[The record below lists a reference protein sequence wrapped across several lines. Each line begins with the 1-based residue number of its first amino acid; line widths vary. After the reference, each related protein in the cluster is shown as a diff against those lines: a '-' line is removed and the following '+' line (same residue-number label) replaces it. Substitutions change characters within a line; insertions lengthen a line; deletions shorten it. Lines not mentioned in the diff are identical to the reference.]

1 MSDKL
6 EHSKLPPS
14 SAARRM
20 ACPGSRAMCER
31 YARDE
36 ETEASAEGELA
47 HKVAALYLDILVAK
61 EMPLTYTAEMHDGAK
76 LYKSVIERYYPDSSA
91 NGGNIS
97 NFIQIEERVNIDN
110 VHPEMWGT
118 PDAWGIIDE
127 TLHVFD
133 YKFGHTPVEVF
144 ENWQLIAYACGVLK
158 DVQKVKNIY
167 LHIIQPRDFV
177 SISKHKVW
185 GLTAQELEDYKQR
198 LIISETLAMTP
209 NAPLKISAECKY
221 CPARHACPAL
231 QQAAFGAC
239 EVSFRDIPQGIDPH
253 RIGGELKLLHEA
265 RDLLEYRITALET
278 EVTHLLQSGINVD
291 NYELAPSEGRLNWFA
306 SKDNVLNVGVL
317 YGINLIKEDL
327 ITPTQAIKAGLPEA
341 EVLKLSQRKQSLKLN
356 KINLTKSKQV
366 FKK

>member
-1 MSDKL
+1 
-6 EHSKLPPS
+6 
-14 SAARRM
+14 M

-47 HKVAALYLDILVAK
+47 HKVAALYLASSLAFRILSNAVDILVAK

-265 RDLLEYRITALET
+265 RDLLDYRITALET
-278 EVTHLLQSGINVD
+278 EVTHLLQSGANVD
-291 NYELAPSEGRLNWFA
+291 NYELLASEGRLSWSVSN
-306 SKDNVLNVGVL
+306 SQIIELGMLHGVNLKKDDV
-317 YGINLIKEDL
+317 
-327 ITPTQAIKAGLPEA
+327 ITPTQAIKAGISETD
-341 EVLKLSQRKQSLKLN
+341 VLKYSKRKQSLKLS
-356 KINLTKSKQV
+356 KIDLSKSKKI
-366 FKK
+366 FGGK